1 MRLLP
6 ILAATTIGLF
16 AVTAASA
23 EGTKTQTGT
32 GNPTGAQNMDTSN
45 KGNPNEPSAGQT
57 SAGQTTGMSSKSMHK
72 KHKTRK
78 HHAM

>member
-6 ILAATTIGLF
+6 IVAAASIGLL

-23 EGTKTQTGT
+23 QGTRTQTGT

-45 KGNPNEPSAGQT
+45 RGNPNEPSAGQT
-57 SAGQTTGMSSKSMHK
+57 SGMSSKVMTK
-72 KHKTRK
+72 KKKKARK

>member
-6 ILAATTIGLF
+6 ILAAASIGLF
-16 AVTAASA
+16 TVAAVHAQGMT
-23 EGTKTQTGT
+23 TKSQTGA

-57 SAGQTTGMSSKSMHK
+57 SGMSSKATKHHK
-72 KHKTRK
+72 KSKK

>member
-6 ILAATTIGLF
+6 IVAAASIGLF
-16 AVTAASA
+16 AITAASA

-57 SAGQTTGMSSKSMHK
+57 TGMSSKAMTKK
-72 KHKTRK
+72 KHSRK

>member
-6 ILAATTIGLF
+6 IFAAASIGLL
-16 AVTAASA
+16 AVTAAGA
-23 EGTKTQTGT
+23 QGTQTQTGT

-45 KGNPNEPSAGQT
+45 RGNPNEPSAGQT
-57 SAGQTTGMSSKSMHK
+57 SGMSSKAATK
-72 KHKTRK
+72 KKKARK

>member
-6 ILAATTIGLF
+6 IVAAASIGLL

-23 EGTKTQTGT
+23 QGTRTQTGT

-45 KGNPNEPSAGQT
+45 RGNPNEPSAGQT
-57 SAGQTTGMSSKSMHK
+57 TGMSSKAMTK
-72 KHKTRK
+72 KKKKARK